1 MSAAND
7 WNEFNQRLA
16 YEGSLRI
23 AVSVLATPPDEAR
36 RARAE
41 ELNLG
46 VLAAVEALEDR
57 RTEGLDEDSP
67 VARELARVEARLD
80 VITEL
85 LNRALSADSTL
96 PATRSVRFNALG
108 ITIHGARLPADAP
121 GLTLRVHF
129 DACRALPLEL
139 TGKPAGPANSGFMRF
154 DDPGDAVRDGI
165 ERLVFRLHRRAIAD
179 ARQKASA
186 GPSRTRK

>member
-1 MSAAND
+1 MNRADSYGQFND
-7 WNEFNQRLA
+7 RLA
-16 YEGSLRI
+16 YEGPLRVAI
-23 AVSVLATPPDEAR
+23 ATLSAPPDEAR
-36 RARAE
+36 LARQE

-46 VLAAVEALEDR
+46 VLAAVEALEER
-57 RTEGLDEDSP
+57 RSEGLDEDSP

-85 LNRALSADSTL
+85 LNRALSADGSL
-96 PATRSVRFNALG
+96 PAARAVRFNALG
-108 ITIHGARLPADAP
+108 IAIHGARLPADAAA
-121 GLTLRVHF
+121 LALRVHF

-165 ERLVFRLHRRAIAD
+165 EKLVFRLHRRAIAD
-179 ARQKASA
+179 ARQKATAS
-186 GPSRTRK
+186 GSGTPK